1 MCASRLRRG
10 RVRQAR
16 QKSLASVGVSP
27 PNLFRS
33 FPFVQFVIAGL
44 DPAIHAEAEPAQ
56 RNPPALVGVT
66 SAWTTGI
73 GVRRTPFCERL
84 CPVVTISESGV
95 TVAFHN
101 SGAKARREN
110 EILFSSPRCAGRGRE
125 RSERV
130 RGRGRESEPSG
141 KASSS

>member
-10 RVRQAR
+10 RARQAR

-73 GVRRTPFCERL
+73 GVRRTPFCERQS
-84 CPVVTISESGV
+84 PVVTISESGV
-95 TVAFHN
+95 TVAFHS
-101 SGAKARREN
+101 SGAETHREN
-110 EILFSSPRCAGRGRE
+110 ENLFPSHPRAQRVVGRGQGWGHFHLRPPP
-125 RSERV
+125 RLISLT
-130 RGRGRESEPSG
+130 
-141 KASSS
+141 

>member
-10 RVRQAR
+10 RARQAR
-16 QKSLASVGVSP
+16 PKRLSSVGGSP
-27 PNLFRS
+27 PNFFLVLSRLAS
-33 FPFVQFVIAGL
+33 LALPGL
-44 DPAIHAEAEPAQ
+44 ARKIHAEAEPAQ

-95 TVAFHN
+95 TVAWHS

-110 EILFSSPRCAGRGRE
+110 EILFPSRPPPRA
-125 RSERV
+125 
-130 RGRGRESEPSG
+130 
-141 KASSS
+141 